1 MKILK
6 NIVAIILSIVI
17 TFLFF
22 EITSWYHLGDELTPF
37 ITFRLLTFFI
47 LLTSVFIVLIN
58 KLVKTSL
65 IIGLIP
71 FIFALFLGIYFAITG
86 FSGLCFCG
94 DFYGFKAFIESI
106 ILYSE
111 NFYQNYILGFI
122 LIIIFIIKTINKKS

>member
-71 FIFALFLGIYFAITG
+71 FIFALFLVIYFVITG
-86 FSGLCFCG
+86 FSVLCFCG

-106 ILYSE
+106 ILYSQ

-122 LIIIFIIKTINKKS
+122 LIIIFIVKTINKKS

>member
-1 MKILK
+1 MKVLK
-6 NIVAIILSIVI
+6 NILSIILAFII
-17 TFLFF
+17 TFLIFK
-22 EITSWYHLGDELTPF
+22 ITNWYQFGDEVTSL
-37 ITFRLLTFFI
+37 ILFRFLTFLI
-47 LLTSVFIVLIN
+47 LLASIFIVLIN

-71 FIFALFLGIYFAITG
+71 FIFTLFVGIYFVITG

-94 DFYGFKAFIESI
+94 NFYGFKAFIESI

-122 LIIIFIIKTINKKS
+122 LIIIFIVKTINKKS

>member
-22 EITSWYHLGDELTPF
+22 EIASWYHLGDELTPF

-71 FIFALFLGIYFAITG
+71 FIFALFVGVYFAITG

-106 ILYSE
+106 ILYSQ

-122 LIIIFIIKTINKKS
+122 LIIIFIIKTINKKG

>member
-22 EITSWYHLGDELTPF
+22 EIASWYHLGDELTPF

-71 FIFALFLGIYFAITG
+71 FIFALFVGVYFAITG
-86 FSGLCFCG
+86 FSGLCFC
-94 DFYGFKAFIESI
+94 DNFYGFKAFIESI
-106 ILYSE
+106 ILYSQ

-122 LIIIFIIKTINKKS
+122 LIIIFIIKTINKKG

>member
-71 FIFALFLGIYFAITG
+71 FIFALFVGVYFAITG

-122 LIIIFIIKTINKKS
+122 LIIIFIIKTINKKG

>member
-94 DFYGFKAFIESI
+94 AFYGFKAFIESI

-122 LIIIFIIKTINKKS
+122 LIIIFIIKTINKKG

>member
-22 EITSWYHLGDELTPF
+22 EIASWYHLGDELTPF

-71 FIFALFLGIYFAITG
+71 FIFALFVGVYFAITG

-122 LIIIFIIKTINKKS
+122 LIIIFIIKTINKKG

>member
-22 EITSWYHLGDELTPF
+22 EITSWYHLGDELTLF

-71 FIFALFLGIYFAITG
+71 FIFALFLGIYFAIAG

-122 LIIIFIIKTINKKS
+122 LIIIFIVKTINKKG

>member
-122 LIIIFIIKTINKKS
+122 LIIIFIIKTINKKG

>member
-1 MKILK
+1 MKVLK
-6 NIVAIILSIVI
+6 NILSIILSIVI

-22 EITSWYHLGDELTPF
+22 EITNWYHLGDELTSF

-47 LLTSVFIVLIN
+47 LLSLIFIVLIN

-71 FIFALFLGIYFAITG
+71 FIFTLFVGIYFAITG

-94 DFYGFKAFIESI
+94 NFYGFKAFIESI

-122 LIIIFIIKTINKKS
+122 LIIIFIVKTINKKS

>member
-71 FIFALFLGIYFAITG
+71 FIFALFLGVYFAITG

-122 LIIIFIIKTINKKS
+122 LIIIFIVKTINKKS